1 MGADTTDA
9 KPLLF
14 GNLASSL
21 LSRNH
26 PATSSGEAPAVVAD
40 ISDNDSD
47 NDMFAD
53 DTSHGLT
60 LLPTAEYSDD
70 DMSDSGSVNDI
81 FSSLNALRNPSDTQW
96 SSQPGPL
103 KGASTD
109 TVEHQLNVFD
119 VEPQSAFM
127 DKSNSDSSGQLS
139 DSDLLD
145 AEEQGRDV
153 ANIILRDAIRQRVEE
168 GSMQGPNSIAM
179 FSATERFDAYQ
190 QAIQKQTQIDKDI
203 AKRQTQIDNEM
214 AKRQKTEHVSV
225 SAMPIAG
232 PSTVPAPKARTYGL
246 PPETGGF
253 ITTRTASGAAR
264 YFGVRTELELATR
277 MEQAADIG
285 SVRMSTSAINRMVGD
300 IENDLDTEAALRV
313 SEMDVASQTEL
324 PSAKSQHAG
333 SNKLWVDKYRAQSF
347 VDLISDERTNRA
359 VLQWLKEWDYCVFGR
374 ESMAAKR
381 GAQSERAPENTDR
394 WKRPPRRILLLSGP
408 PGLGK
413 TTLAH
418 VAARQ
423 AGYDVAEINASDD
436 RTVGKVRD
444 RVLGVTQTHTVN
456 AGGQSARPQL
466 LIIDEIDGASAASA
480 GAQGD
485 FISMLVSLAA
495 EGGESKKGGEPKKGR
510 KKRSLALR
518 RPIIC
523 ICNNVYA
530 PVLRPLRQTAQCY
543 VVHAPTAARL
553 AQRLTEVCAREHVDA
568 DQWGLLE
575 LAKQNEGDMRACL
588 NALQMASERR
598 RRVDADDLKR
608 GALGLKDMQRS
619 LFSIW
624 EMIFT
629 NATTRVVW
637 PSLGK
642 RSNARA
648 TAPAERAHT
657 EQILRSVRASGELER
672 IMQGCFENYLRM
684 EFRDLTHTRVS
695 ALCTDWLEFYD
706 AVDHACR
713 KNPAGTD
720 GISGYRDFALLAVHN
735 TCRSALGL
743 SRGGFEYPHSE
754 YAAFQARTTAH
765 GILQTLGSSP
775 TCARSLMP
783 ATHVATDL
791 LDPLLR
797 IMSPQLVT
805 SNKHLLKGAERD
817 RMQRLVTVMDAWQ
830 LTLVQERDSGSQFVY
845 RLEPPI
851 DRLYAIGSRRPQRTI
866 MPMRYPVR
874 QLIAQELQR
883 VRAARLMG
891 DHVPDNAGA
900 AKRDY
905 LERLFADPL
914 ASTQTPTVANTM
926 ARDFFGR
933 EVSQTSASQAVYVK
947 PARMW
952 FHYFEGFS
960 NAVRKPTQ
968 MSELF

>member
-1 MGADTTDA
+1 MGADATDA

-14 GNLASSL
+14 DNIATSL
-21 LSRNH
+21 LSRNQ
-26 PATSSGEAPAVVAD
+26 PATDSNDAPAVAD
-40 ISDNDSD
+40 NLDDD
-47 NDMFAD
+47 DDMFAD

-70 DMSDSGSVNDI
+70 EMSDTGSINDI
-81 FSSLNALRNPSDTQW
+81 FSSLNALRNPSDTQY
-96 SSQPGPL
+96 SSQPL

-109 TVEHQLNVFD
+109 VVEHQLNVFD
-119 VEPQSAFM
+119 AGPQTAFM
-127 DKSNSDSSGQLS
+127 TYESDNGSSGLS
-139 DSDLLD
+139 DSERMD

-168 GSMQGPNSIAM
+168 GSMQGPSSIAM
-179 FSATERFDAYQ
+179 FSASERFDAYQ
-190 QAIQKQTQIDKDI
+190 QAIQKQTQIDKDT
-203 AKRQTQIDNEM
+203 AQRQTQVDNDI
-214 AKRQKTEHVSV
+214 AKRQKTEHVDV

-232 PSTVPAPKARTYGL
+232 PSTVPAPKLRTYRL

-264 YFGVRTELELATR
+264 YFGVRTELELATC

-300 IENDLDTEAALRV
+300 IENDLDTEAALRE
-313 SEMDVASQTEL
+313 SEMDVASQTDL
-324 PSAKSQHAG
+324 PSTKSQRTG

-374 ESMAAKR
+374 ESMATKR
-381 GAQSERAPENTDR
+381 GTQNERMHENTDR
-394 WKRPPRRILLLSGP
+394 WKRPQRRILLLSGP

-436 RTVGKVRD
+436 RTVSKVRD
-444 RVLGVTQTHTVN
+444 RVLGVTQTHAVN

-553 AQRLTEVCAREHVDA
+553 AQRLTEVCAREHVNA

-598 RRVDADDLKR
+598 RRVNADDLKR
-608 GALGLKDMQRS
+608 GSLGLKDMQRS

-629 NATTRVVW
+629 NATARTVW
-637 PSLGK
+637 PTLGK

-648 TAPAERAHT
+648 AAPAERAHT
-657 EQILRSVRASGELER
+657 EQILQSVRASGELER

-720 GISGYRDFALLAVHN
+720 GISGYRDFAILAVHN

-754 YAAFQARTTAH
+754 FAAFQARTTAH

-775 TCARSLMP
+775 MCARSLVP
-783 ATHVATDL
+783 ASHVATEL

-817 RMQRLVTVMDAWQ
+817 RMQRLIAVMDAWQ
-830 LTLVQERDSGSQFVY
+830 LSLVQERDASSQFVY

-851 DRLYAIGSRRPQRTI
+851 DRLYAIGGRPQRTI

-883 VRAARLMG
+883 VRTARLMG
-891 DHVPDNAGA
+891 DQHIPDDADA

-914 ASTQTPTVANTM
+914 ASTQTPSAVAT

-933 EVSQTSASQAVYVK
+933 EVSQSSVSQTVCTK

>member
-1 MGADTTDA
+1 MGADATDA

-14 GNLASSL
+14 DNIASSL
-21 LSRNH
+21 LSTNQ
-26 PATSSGEAPAVVAD
+26 PATTDSGEATAVAD
-40 ISDNDSD
+40 NSGDDD
-47 NDMFAD
+47 DMFAD

-70 DMSDSGSVNDI
+70 EMSDTGSINDI
-81 FSSLNALRNPSDTQW
+81 FSSLNALRDTQW
-96 SSQPGPL
+96 SPQLTPL
-103 KGASTD
+103 KGTSTD
-109 TVEHQLNVFD
+109 VVEHQLNVFD
-119 VEPQSAFM
+119 AEPQPAFI
-127 DKSNSDSSGQLS
+127 DESTSGLSKLSESDRV
-139 DSDLLD
+139 D
-145 AEEQGRDV
+145 AENQGKDI
-153 ANIILRDAIRQRVEE
+153 ANMILHRTVRRRVEE
-168 GSMQGPNSIAM
+168 RAMGPESIAM

-190 QAIQKQTQIDKDI
+190 QAVQKQTQIDKDT
-203 AKRQTQIDNEM
+203 AQRQAQVDNDV
-214 AKRQKTEHVSV
+214 AKRQKTEHVDV

-232 PSTVPAPKARTYGL
+232 PSTVVVPKARTYGL

-300 IENDLDTEAALRV
+300 IENDLDTEAMLRE

-324 PSAKSQHAG
+324 SSAKSQRTG

-374 ESMAAKR
+374 ESMANKR
-381 GAQSERAPENTDR
+381 GAQSERAHENTDR
-394 WKRPPRRILLLSGP
+394 WKRPQRRILLLSGP

-444 RVLGVTQTHTVN
+444 RVLGVTQTHAVN

-553 AQRLTEVCAREHVDA
+553 AQRLTEVCAREHVNA

-588 NALQMASERR
+588 NALQMACERR

-608 GALGLKDMQRS
+608 GSLGLKDMQRS

-629 NATTRVVW
+629 NATARTVW
-637 PSLGK
+637 PTLGK

-648 TAPAERAHT
+648 AAPAERAHT
-657 EQILRSVRASGELER
+657 EQILQSVRASGELER

-706 AVDHACR
+706 MVDHACR

-720 GISGYRDFALLAVHN
+720 GISGYRDFAILAVHN

-754 YAAFQARTTAH
+754 FAAFQARTTAH

-775 TCARSLMP
+775 MCARSLVP
-783 ATHVATDL
+783 ATHVATEL

-817 RMQRLVTVMDAWQ
+817 RMQRLVCVMDAWQ
-830 LTLVQERDSGSQFVY
+830 LSLVQERDASSQFVY

-851 DRLYAIGSRRPQRTI
+851 DRLYVIGTQRPQRTI

-891 DHVPDNAGA
+891 DQHIPDDADA

-914 ASTQTPTVANTM
+914 ASTQTPTAVAT

-933 EVSQTSASQAVYVK
+933 EVSQSSMSQTVPVK

>member
-1 MGADTTDA
+1 
-9 KPLLF
+9 
-14 GNLASSL
+14 
-21 LSRNH
+21 
-26 PATSSGEAPAVVAD
+26 
-40 ISDNDSD
+40 
-47 NDMFAD
+47 
-53 DTSHGLT
+53 
-60 LLPTAEYSDD
+60 
-70 DMSDSGSVNDI
+70 
-81 FSSLNALRNPSDTQW
+81 
-96 SSQPGPL
+96 
-103 KGASTD
+103 
-109 TVEHQLNVFD
+109 
-119 VEPQSAFM
+119 
-127 DKSNSDSSGQLS
+127 
-139 DSDLLD
+139 
-145 AEEQGRDV
+145 
-153 ANIILRDAIRQRVEE
+153 
-168 GSMQGPNSIAM
+168 
-179 FSATERFDAYQ
+179 
-190 QAIQKQTQIDKDI
+190 
-203 AKRQTQIDNEM
+203 
-214 AKRQKTEHVSV
+214 RQKTEHVDV

-232 PSTVPAPKARTYGL
+232 PSTVPAPKLRTYRL

-300 IENDLDTEAALRV
+300 IENDLDTEAALRE
-313 SEMDVASQTEL
+313 SEMDVASQTDL
-324 PSAKSQHAG
+324 PSAKSQRTG

-374 ESMAAKR
+374 ESMATKR
-381 GAQSERAPENTDR
+381 GTQNERMHENTDR
-394 WKRPPRRILLLSGP
+394 WKRPQRRILLLSGP

-436 RTVGKVRD
+436 RTVSKVRD
-444 RVLGVTQTHTVN
+444 RVLGVTQTHAVN

-553 AQRLTEVCAREHVDA
+553 AQRLTEVCAREHVNA

-598 RRVDADDLKR
+598 RRVNADDLKR
-608 GALGLKDMQRS
+608 GSLGLKDMQRS

-624 EMIFT
+624 EIIFT
-629 NATTRVVW
+629 NATARTVW
-637 PSLGK
+637 PTLGK

-648 TAPAERAHT
+648 AAPAERAHT
-657 EQILRSVRASGELER
+657 EQILQSVRASGELER

-720 GISGYRDFALLAVHN
+720 GISGYRDFAILAVHN

-754 YAAFQARTTAH
+754 FAAFQARTTAH

-775 TCARSLMP
+775 MCARSLVP
-783 ATHVATDL
+783 ATHVATEL

-817 RMQRLVTVMDAWQ
+817 RMQRLIAVMDAWQ
-830 LTLVQERDSGSQFVY
+830 LSLVQERDASSQFVY

-851 DRLYAIGSRRPQRTI
+851 DRLYAIGGRPQRTI

-883 VRAARLMG
+883 VRTARLMG
-891 DHVPDNAGA
+891 DQHIPDDADT

-914 ASTQTPTVANTM
+914 ASTQTPTAVAT

-933 EVSQTSASQAVYVK
+933 EVSQSSVSQTVCTK